1 MFNRRFIIA
10 AAAGAAL
17 MAAVPGF
24 AQDQATVGISTV
36 VTFSADARI
45 TAVDTATRTV
55 TLAYT
60 NGATG
65 TRTVAPTV
73 ANFAQTK
80 VGDMVTVAAED
91 RLTFVLSGPNVATP
105 ANRDISATVVGR
117 TGQSVGGA
125 SAGQTVAS
133 WWVTAVN
140 PAANTI
146 SLVNPAGG
154 EVKTYTV
161 DSAAGRAQLPRV
173 KPGDSLT
180 LINSSFAVIG
190 ISPK

>member
-91 RLTFVLSGPNVATP
+91 RLTFVLSGPNDATP